1 MATIYNAKARVN
13 SRSRF
18 NLYNHSYD
26 TLSFTAE
33 TNATLG
39 HHIKNSPDP
48 DHALCERLEAEQTL
62 PEEATKNQPPDPAFI
77 PFSDLSESFALEAK
91 NNSNIKN
98 MDESRE
104 KGKQY
109 FEEFY
114 STRST
119 PWFFNVK
126 MPWRHIFMINRMRA
140 NHTCL
145 TELYQTQR
153 KVLLERLKRIGL
165 FPQLKVERLI
175 SRPNIETCIMLCH
188 FFTGLGVRV

>member
-119 PWFFNVK
+119 PWFFN
-126 MPWRHIFMINRMRA
+126 
-140 NHTCL
+140 
-145 TELYQTQR
+145 
-153 KVLLERLKRIGL
+153 
-165 FPQLKVERLI
+165 LKVERLI